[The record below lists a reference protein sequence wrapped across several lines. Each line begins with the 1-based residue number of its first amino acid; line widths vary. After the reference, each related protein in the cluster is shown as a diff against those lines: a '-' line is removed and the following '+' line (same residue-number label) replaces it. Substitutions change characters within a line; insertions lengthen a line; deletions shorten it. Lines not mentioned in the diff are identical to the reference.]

1 MQGIFLLLMFFL
13 SGPPYLVFYA
23 AAVITML
30 DLIEEIILVLMLPRW
45 QTDVK
50 GLYWVLKKNQKSNH
64 RLDGADGNQ

>member
-1 MQGIFLLLMFFL
+1 
-13 SGPPYLVFYA
+13 
-23 AAVITML
+23 ML
-30 DLIEEIILVLMLPRW
+30 DLTEEIILVLMLPRW